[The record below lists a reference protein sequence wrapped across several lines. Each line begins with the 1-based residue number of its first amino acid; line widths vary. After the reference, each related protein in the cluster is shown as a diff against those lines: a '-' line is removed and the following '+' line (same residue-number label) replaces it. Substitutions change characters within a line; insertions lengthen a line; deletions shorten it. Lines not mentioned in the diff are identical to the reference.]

1 MGKKLSE
8 NLSEKTCAEGVSK
21 ADQPKVLAL
30 LREAQERDGYVTH
43 QAVER
48 ISKQTG
54 FTESEIDGVASF
66 YAMLYL
72 KPVGRFIVR
81 VCASPSCVVNGGG
94 RALEWAS
101 EVLGVSDGET
111 TKDGLFTL
119 EAVSCFGRCETAPN
133 VMINEENYGGIDSK
147 EKMRNLIEKL
157 RREAAAREATK

>member
-1 MGKKLSE
+1 MA
-8 NLSEKTCAEGVSK
+8 EKARKASGQTCSAAPNP

-30 LREAQERDGYVTH
+30 LREAQARDGFVTP

-94 RALEWAS
+94 RTLEWAK
-101 EVLGVSDGET
+101 EILGIGEGET
-111 TKDGLFTL
+111 TKDGAFTL

-133 VMINEENYGGIDSK
+133 VMVNEENYGGMDSK
-147 EKMRNLIEKL
+147 EKIKALFDGLK
-157 RREAAAREATK
+157 AGAKTGAKK